1 MGKNNGKNVSKKFSG
16 KYSHNLLD
24 PAKQYSTDSLKTISK
39 RVIQKTAEATS
50 DLICNKIA
58 NTITKVSRSLPQ
70 NNSETVT
77 NEYNNLF
84 QPHSFRKKTENH

>member
-1 MGKNNGKNVSKKFSG
+1 MKNNGKNVSKKFSG

-24 PAKQYSTDSLKTISK
+24 HAKQSSTDPLKTTSK

-58 NTITKVSRSLPQ
+58 NTITKVSRNLPQ
-70 NNSETVT
+70 NNSETVR
-77 NEYNNLF
+77 NEYNNLI
-84 QPHSFRKKTENH
+84 SIS